1 MQLINI
7 MIVMALVIIQ
17 IRGQII
23 HTCFIRIHTCTLFI
37 LVCSVVMGFCLT
49 IIRLIIGRYFHN
61 LICQFTN
68 EVSFFRVALCTLKFV
83 SYRWV

>member
-7 MIVMALVIIQ
+7 MIVMAFVIIQ

-61 LICQFTN
+61 LICQLRMRYH
-68 EVSFFRVALCTLKFV
+68 FFAL
-83 SYRWV
+83 SYVRWSL